1 MKNLYLTRH
10 AKSSWGNPGLA
21 DIDRPL
27 NSRGKKAAPSMGKL
41 IMDKGEKPELLI
53 SSPANRAFST
63 AKEFAKE
70 MGCAE
75 TNIIVNRAIY
85 GAGAQ
90 QLLNLVQDVD
100 DLYNSIMLFGHNPT
114 FTSFCNMLS
123 GENILNIVTC
133 GVVRIDF
140 EFSSWKNIDFNS
152 GRMIYY
158 EYPKKYTDTQ

>member
-10 AKSSWGNPGLA
+10 AKSSWDNPGLA

-27 NSRGKKAAPSMGKL
+27 NGRGKKAAPLMGKL
-41 IMDKGEKPELLI
+41 IVDRGENPELLI

>member
-27 NSRGKKAAPSMGKL
+27 NGRGKKAAPLMGKL
-41 IMDKGEKPELLI
+41 IVDKGEKPELLI

-63 AKEFAKE
+63 AKVFASA
-70 MGCAE
+70 MGLHE
-75 TNIIVNRAIY
+75 TDVLIKDTIY
-85 GAGAQ
+85 GAGVH

-114 FTSFCNMLS
+114 FTSFGNMVS
-123 GENILNIVTC
+123 GENIMNIVTC

>member
-27 NSRGKKAAPSMGKL
+27 NGRGKKAAPLMGKL
-41 IMDKGEKPELLI
+41 IVDRGENPELLI

-114 FTSFCNMLS
+114 FTSFCNMVS
-123 GENILNIVTC
+123 GENIMNIVTC

>member
-27 NSRGKKAAPSMGKL
+27 NGRGKKAAPLMGKL
-41 IMDKGEKPELLI
+41 IVNRGENPELLI

>member
-27 NSRGKKAAPSMGKL
+27 NGRGKKAAPLMGKL
-41 IMDKGEKPELLI
+41 IVDRGENPELLI

-85 GAGAQ
+85 GAGAH

>member
-27 NSRGKKAAPSMGKL
+27 NGRGKKAAPLMGKL
-41 IMDKGEKPELLI
+41 IMDRGENPELLI

-133 GVVRIDF
+133 GIVRIDF

>member
-1 MKNLYLTRH
+1 LKNLYLTRH

-27 NSRGKKAAPSMGKL
+27 NHRGKKAAPLMGKL
-41 IMDKGEKPELLI
+41 IMDRGENPELLI